1 MDKDDS
7 KVFKRRFL
15 ILFSVSFVIFVSV
28 VYYHFVYVYPQQMQE
43 TKKLNKLY
51 FDNFNYSFSGIVT
64 DYYENR
70 EGRGNHFGVVTLS
83 LKQSDID
90 FYDPSDSVNIY
101 FCVIKDNAAKVLIP
115 VQYEIE
121 RIRGTKKYKS
131 IVSGDSLVF
140 NGQKDNFTL
149 YFDNDSISWTPLTIS
164 TDSENRDGKVK
175 YIH

>member
-1 MDKDDS
+1 M
-7 KVFKRRFL
+7 F
-15 ILFSVSFVIFVSV
+15 ISV
-28 VYYHFVYVYPQQMQE
+28 VYYNFRYVYPKQIRE
-43 TKKLNKLY
+43 TETLNQLY

-70 EGRGNHFGVVTLS
+70 EGRGNHFGVVTLN
-83 LKQSDID
+83 LKQSDTD
-90 FYDPSDSVNIY
+90 FYDPSDTTNIY
-101 FCVIKDNAAKVLIP
+101 FCVIKNEVAKVLIP
-115 VQYEIE
+115 VQYDLE

-149 YFDNDSISWTPLTIS
+149 YFDNDSVLWTPLWIS
-164 TDSENRDGKVK
+164 TDSENRDGIVK